1 MTTTAVGFAIG
12 RLAAAAGVNVETVRY
27 YQRIKLMPLPRKAL
41 GGIRRYSA
49 EDLSR
54 LRFIKTAQG
63 LGFTLE
69 EIADL
74 VKLDDGT
81 RCNEARDIAAHKL
94 AVVRARRRDLRRI
107 ETVLARLVRQCET
120 LRGTIRCPLIGALQA
135 RQ

>member
-1 MTTTAVGFAIG
+1 MDVETHTIG

-27 YQRIKLMPLPRKAL
+27 YQRIKLMPLPKRAL

-74 VKLDDGT
+74 VKLDDGM